1 MTTAADDEDF
11 QDEPSERTEPIDAHQ
26 KNIIRIEDIIAQ
38 IDHPE
43 QPSLDLE
50 RFEEIHNTAKTAG
63 RPINL
68 DPDELETYEHDAAHM
83 AETMGQWKVGLMQ
96 SMPSVTA
103 AIEKATAKQKE
114 MSTRMLD
121 SIRGSIIAP
130 ESAPRDDSLNEF
142 LVSNAAAYRGVQQR
156 KVELEEREITKME
169 ITAAQLEA
177 LKAVSNQ
184 LEAHTTSMERQEKSS
199 AKAATYA
206 RRRDWAIFSAT
217 VFGIIVAII
226 LAIVTPK

>member
-1 MTTAADDEDF
+1 MTTAADDDDF
-11 QDEPSERTEPIDAHQ
+11 QDEPSEGTEPIDANQ

-38 IDHPE
+38 MDDPE
-43 QPSLDLE
+43 QPSLDPE
-50 RFEEIHNTAKTAG
+50 RFEEIHTAKTAG
-63 RPINL
+63 RPIHL
-68 DPDELETYEHDAAHM
+68 DPDELETYERDAAHM

-121 SIRGSIIAP
+121 SIRGSIIEP
-130 ESAPRDDSLNEF
+130 ESAPREDSLNEF
-142 LVSNAAAYRGVQQR
+142 LVSNAAAYKRVQQR

-177 LKAVSNQ
+177 LKEVSNQ
-184 LEAHTTSMERQEKSS
+184 LEAHTTSMERQEKAS

-206 RRRDWAIFSAT
+206 RRRDSDLRKY
-217 VFGIIVAII
+217 VG
-226 LAIVTPK
+226 